1 MQEEGNVPL
10 NKVYL
15 LKVTLLIFSR
25 KKRIK
30 KVMNIL
36 DNFFYNQ
43 TLVSLQVKMQ
53 RVVVLHCFVILF
65 IK

>member
-15 LKVTLLIFSR
+15 LKVTLF
-25 KKRIK
+25 IK
-30 KVMNIL
+30 KHNNIL
-36 DNFFYNQ
+36 DNVCNE

-53 RVVVLHCFVILF
+53 RVVVLHCFVILL